1 MAVSG
6 GKVTVGTAATEI
18 PETCVMP
25 FSLQIHND
33 DNTDEVFL
41 GGPDVTTTNGM
52 QLNKLENIRIDLS
65 PLDKVYAVSSKS
77 GHTLSYVTFRKTC

>member
-65 PLDKVYAVSSKS
+65 PLDKIYAVSSKS
-77 GHTLSYVTFRKTC
+77 GHILSYVTFRKTC